1 MGILS
6 WLGGE
11 EGRKKRAA
19 RFPAVGIKGC
29 YWDGGESSG
38 RPVKDISATGA
49 YLYSQDSLYVG
60 TVLTVT
66 LQQETEA
73 CEGEES
79 RGSIT
84 VRCKVVRVE
93 ENGMGVSFMLD
104 TAKQRKEL
112 ERFVRRAVSSPSRR
126 SGSAEGQA
134 LIEFALIVPLLFFL
148 IVNAVNFGGFIYA
161 WITVA
166 NAARNG
172 AQYAA
177 LGGASAGAPMTPNNT
192 KVQTLI
198 TNDMSSLLGTVSV
211 CVNRNAT
218 SSAATGTCSFTIA
231 PIQADP
237 EANYT
242 IVSVDVRYTFSR
254 LIQNFSFPGLGILGL
269 PTMPAFIHRRT
280 LMRSLQ

>member
-218 SSAATGTCSFTIA
+218 SSAATGTCSFTIQ

-242 IVSVDVRYTFSR
+242 TVSVDVRYTFSR

-280 LMRSLQ
+280 LLRSLQ

>member
-1 MGILS
+1 VGILS